1 MYLIGI
7 TGLIGSGK
15 TTIGKILKSSGYVVY
30 DMDQWCRK
38 MYFDPK
44 FLNII
49 KQNYPQSFNNN
60 QFNKKNLRKIV
71 FSDKEQLQKLEAL
84 THPYLISLLKNTIH
98 HYNKSD
104 YIFFFESALLYQMG
118 LDKYCTYV
126 IQTFAPHD
134 VMQKR
139 VMKRDLIDE
148 GEYLN
153 IIDKQKSFEKY
164 DQKADFMIDTNKT
177 LGIIKKDLLN
187 ILKRIESAQRNCF

>member
-15 TTIGKILKSSGYVVY
+15 TTIGNILKSSGYVVY

-38 MYFDPK
+38 MYFNPE
-44 FLNII
+44 FLSII
-49 KQNYPQSFNNN
+49 RQNYPQTFYNNK
-60 QFNKKNLRKIV
+60 FDKKILRKIV
-71 FSDKEQLQKLEAL
+71 FSDKKQLQKLEAL
-84 THPYLISLLKNTIH
+84 THPYLISLLKKTIH
-98 HYNKSD
+98 HYQKSK

-118 LDKYCTYV
+118 LDKYCTYI
-126 IQTFAPHD
+126 IQTSAPND

-153 IIDKQKSFEKY
+153 IIDNQKSFEKY
-164 DQKADFMIDTNKT
+164 DKKADFVIDTNKT
-177 LGIIKKDLLN
+177 LGIIKTELLN
-187 ILKRIESAQRNCF
+187 ILKRIESA